1 MGVFYSKCKLGE
13 IIAKAQLVWKSDWI
27 YYYGIV
33 TVCTVSVLTSACSY
47 KTPSYPSCEAVQTCS
62 HGFNLLL
69 LDQTGIL
76 EDFHHLIVSEEKP
89 F

>member
-1 MGVFYSKCKLGE
+1 MKCKLGGK
-13 IIAKAQLVWKSDWI
+13 IAKAQLIWKSDWI
-27 YYYGIV
+27 HCYGIV

-47 KTPSYPSCEAVQTCS
+47 KTPSYPSREALQTCS

-76 EDFHHLIVSEEKP
+76 EDFHHLLVSGGKKKP